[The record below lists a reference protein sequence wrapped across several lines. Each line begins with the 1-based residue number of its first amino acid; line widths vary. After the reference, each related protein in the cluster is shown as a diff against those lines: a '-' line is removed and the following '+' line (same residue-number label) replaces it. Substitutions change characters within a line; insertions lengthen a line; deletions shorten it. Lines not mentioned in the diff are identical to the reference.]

1 MKIANEPRLIDFNKL
16 NAGDVFWINGLGI
29 YMKTETKGTC
39 NAVNLSSGEFIEC
52 GYYCKVQAVD
62 CELVINKALN

>member
-1 MKIANEPRLIDFNKL
+1 MKITNEPYLIDFYEL

-39 NAVNLSSGEFIEC
+39 NAVNLSSGEFIER

-62 CELVINKALN
+62 CELVIH